1 MLPATVLLP
10 AIAVAGYFFESV
22 FGFGGTVI
30 FLGLSGLFF
39 DFRDMVQVSMVVS
52 ATCSTAIL
60 VQTWRHFNR
69 RHYLRVLA
77 FCAPFV
83 IIGTW
88 LIGALQSIWLL
99 KCFAVLLIAYGLQ
112 GLLAPKFTPP
122 RAVTYFFVMLGG
134 FIQGLFTT
142 GGPFI
147 LMGYRRF
154 FANKT
159 ELKATM
165 AAFFLT
171 ANLWR
176 MAQTIADG
184 TATPQQLGA
193 SLWLCIPVIIG
204 VWLGHLVHV
213 KLSEQLFQR
222 GLLASMTA
230 VGLLL
235 LFK

>member
-1 MLPATVLLP
+1 MLPASLLLP
-10 AIAVAGYFFESV
+10 AIALSAYFFESV

-39 DFRDMVQVSMVVS
+39 DFREMVQLSMVVS
-52 ATCSTAIL
+52 ATCSAAIL

-69 RHYLRVLA
+69 KHYLRVLA
-77 FCAPFV
+77 FSAPFV

-88 LIGALQSIWLL
+88 LIGTLQSVWLL
-99 KCFAVLLIAYGLQ
+99 KCFAVLLVAYGLQ

-122 RAVTYFFVMLGG
+122 RSVTYFFVMLGG
-134 FIQGLFTT
+134 LIQGVFTT

-171 ANLWR
+171 ANIWR
-176 MAQTIADG
+176 MAQTTLDG
-184 TATPQQLGA
+184 TTTLAQLSS
-193 SLWLCIPVIIG
+193 SLWLAVPVVIG

-213 KLSEQLFQR
+213 KLPEHLFQR

-230 VGLLL
+230 VGVLLL
-235 LFK
+235 LK